1 VDAGPW
7 SQPPQA
13 MKLRIELEW
22 LEILCKGTLPE
33 CKDDAL
39 SNEIQLLRSKKERQP
54 LSVYDLPYPSR
65 GETG

>member
-1 VDAGPW
+1 
-7 SQPPQA
+7 

-39 SNEIQLLRSKKERQP
+39 SNEIQLLRSKKERQL
-54 LSVYDLPYPSR
+54 LSVYDLPYPSG